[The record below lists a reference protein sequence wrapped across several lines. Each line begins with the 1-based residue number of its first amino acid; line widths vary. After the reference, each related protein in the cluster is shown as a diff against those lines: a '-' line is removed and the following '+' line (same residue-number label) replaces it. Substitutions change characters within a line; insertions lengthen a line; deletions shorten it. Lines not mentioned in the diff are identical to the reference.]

1 MDTGLIG
8 QPRLPRRETYLD
20 GTPESSVPG
29 LEQPPGNH
37 DQEIVKRLEAGNVNQ
52 GLAAQFRLQ
61 HGSHESR
68 FSTAAGAKQ
77 KQGFPVLDGD
87 LDREASGSGKREP
100 RARRAIQTPA
110 RISREPFFHCR
121 RGQAEAGIPCAGWR
135 STEPAA
141 HAANQ
146 LPAIRNPCDSSSP
159 GNRSS
164 AFQKGS
170 VGSPSGS
177 IRGAIGGNFTESS
190 YGYPP

>member
-77 KQGFPVLDGD
+77 KQGFPVRSEEHTSELQS
-87 LDREASGSGKREP
+87 LRHLVCRLLLEKKN
-100 RARRAIQTPA
+100 
-110 RISREPFFHCR
+110 CR
-121 RGQAEAGIPCAGWR
+121 RTC
-135 STEPAA
+135 
-141 HAANQ
+141 
-146 LPAIRNPCDSSSP
+146 SP
-159 GNRSS
+159 GRVAYLLCGAPGCTRLHRVPAHNN
-164 AFQKGS
+164 S
-170 VGSPSGS
+170 VRRIALILVFFLKRCAAPGLPPFPLGPPSPD
-177 IRGAIGGNFTESS
+177 
-190 YGYPP
+190 

>member
-77 KQGFPVLDGD
+77 KQGFPVLDGVQQS
-87 LDREASGSGKREP
+87 LPLTQQTNYGQSGTH
-100 RARRAIQTPA
+100 AI
-110 RISREPFFHCR
+110 RH
-121 RGQAEAGIPCAGWR
+121 
-135 STEPAA
+135 
-141 HAANQ
+141 
-146 LPAIRNPCDSSSP
+146 LPATDPPLS
-159 GNRSS
+159 
-164 AFQKGS
+164 QKGS
-170 VGSPSGS
+170 VGSLSGS